1 MYKPD
6 HTVEEYLYARTS
18 DRMKRFLIEK
28 LTGEDFFQRKIAFF
42 YFSDFD
48 NLPTDSIGI
57 FKLNDLTFDPF
68 INKNKNVVVKFVT
81 PGCGHC
87 NSYKKVYDE
96 VVIQFLMEESEDIK
110 FAEINCKDK
119 DSLNVCLEEGVQDF
133 PTTHTYKVFR
143 KHFNVRLKV
152 YIKRMALL
160 KISSLRTEQ
169 QKILKISSGKQL
181 IQAE

>member
-1 MYKPD
+1 
-6 HTVEEYLYARTS
+6 
-18 DRMKRFLIEK
+18 MKTFFKEK
-28 LTGEDFFQRKIAFF
+28 LNFF
-42 YFSDFD
+42 YFTDFD

-68 INKNKNVVVKFVT
+68 INKNKMVVVKFVT

-96 VVIQFLMEESEDIK
+96 VVLQFLMEESEDIK
-110 FAEINCKDK
+110 FAEVNCKDK

-133 PTTHTYKVFR
+133 PTTHTYKVFWKR
-143 KHFNVRLKV
+143 HLNVRLNV
-152 YIKRMALL
+152 FIKRMALL
-160 KISSLRTEQ
+160 KIFSLRTEQ

>member
-1 MYKPD
+1 
-6 HTVEEYLYARTS
+6 
-18 DRMKRFLIEK
+18 
-28 LTGEDFFQRKIAFF
+28 
-42 YFSDFD
+42 
-48 NLPTDSIGI
+48 
-57 FKLNDLTFDPF
+57 
-68 INKNKNVVVKFVT
+68 
-81 PGCGHC
+81 
-87 NSYKKVYDE
+87 
-96 VVIQFLMEESEDIK
+96 MEESEDIK